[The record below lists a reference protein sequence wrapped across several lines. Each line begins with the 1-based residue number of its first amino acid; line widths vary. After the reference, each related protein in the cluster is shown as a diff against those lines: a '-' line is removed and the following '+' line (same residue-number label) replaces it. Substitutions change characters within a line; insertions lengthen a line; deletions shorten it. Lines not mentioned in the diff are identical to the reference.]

1 VIFSTS
7 EPCERKIIQLK
18 KHDINNNTIVRYIAD
33 FSPIDRQKNPPIIA
47 PKRGENKIISS
58 KKITLS

>member
-1 VIFSTS
+1 
-7 EPCERKIIQLK
+7 
-18 KHDINNNTIVRYIAD
+18 VRYIAD

-58 KKITLS
+58 KKSPFHDVHIFNSNCSSITEKADQDC